1 MEKNLI
7 FYFPCG
13 KEPLLFKFE
22 RKIPPKWEK
31 PLKTVS
37 MLKRR
42 LWLTEAS
49 LFSLN
54 KNDYLVIPPDTDGEE
69 VLSNL
74 RKMRRK
80 RLFWFIGLLL
90 IFPFTW
96 ILTPIPGPNM
106 PYFYV
111 LGRLIL
117 HFFSIK
123 SISKL
128 LKEERFIFRDIKELP
143 SSSELVKVLQD
154 CILKNKRDSFDFS

>member
-37 MLKRR
+37 MLKHR
-42 LWLTEAS
+42 LWLTEVS
-49 LFSLN
+49 LLSLN
-54 KNDYLVIPPDTDGEE
+54 KNDCLILPSGTDLEE
-69 VLSNL
+69 VFSQL

-80 RLFWFIGLLL
+80 RLLWFIGLLL

-123 SISKL
+123 SLSKL
-128 LKEERFIFRDIKELP
+128 LKEKRFILRDTKELP
-143 SSSELVKVLQD
+143 FSPELEKVLQE
-154 CILKNKRDSFDFS
+154 CNLKNKKNSFDFP